1 MTNVVGK
8 ILGGQVNSLCNVLTL
23 DVRLHQFF
31 DQFMF
36 WFEEVSGQV
45 SILFPPPF
53 PYSRTAAE
61 YV

>member
-1 MTNVVGK
+1 MADVVEK
-8 ILGGQVNSLCNVLTL
+8 IRGGQVNSLCNVLTL
-23 DVRLHQFF
+23 GMEFHKFF
-31 DQFMF
+31 DQFEL